1 MRIELKDNAL
11 SSSSEALTTEPL
23 GALWRAGSKFKCNY
37 TSHERDED
45 ARLIITIKTLKKTNL
60 GVVQV
65 LFHYLYVFG

>member
-1 MRIELKDNAL
+1 MRIELKHNAL
-11 SSSSEALTTEPL
+11 SSSSEALTTEL
-23 GALWRAGSKFKCNY
+23 LEVLWRAGSKLNA
-37 TSHERDED
+37 TTPGHERDED

>member
-1 MRIELKDNAL
+1 MASWVEI
-11 SSSSEALTTEPL
+11 
-23 GALWRAGSKFKCNY
+23 KCNY

-65 LFHYLYVFG
+65 LFHYLDVFG